1 MRLPIVIAGRRID
14 RTSGDDQRITTRTNQ
29 HIDLPYLDTVI
40 ADHLESLPGDTLA
53 DVSIHEIISFLH
65 NVGHNWKS
73 PEYSRRRLYI
83 RHLCKFLGYSEAMA
97 EAEANWIAF
106 NLSSHFRL
114 YDSLSAE
121 LGGWQMLEDWIPN
134 EEAYIRAL
142 PHGKVFHL
150 VPGNVPLSSVVSIIR
165 AIITKNVSI
174 VKASSDDLITPITL
188 ALSFM
193 DVDRDHPVTRSLSVV
208 HWPGGKDEAHHRQL
222 VASANAVCAWG
233 ATDSIEW
240 AKRNAAPDSALL
252 TFGPKRSLAV
262 IGGDADL
269 EKAARALA
277 HDVSVYDQRACFSIQ
292 HVYYEGDTDDLMEHL
307 AAAFENIELLLPKG
321 EHSFDERAGVSL
333 SRLQSDFSCSKT
345 ISSAK
350 GAWTIIAAPAGESDI
365 HPLGRTVYLHAI
377 NTLTEVEPYI
387 DRHTQTVAVYPADL
401 AIAVRDR
408 YTRQGACRIVEL
420 GMNNIFR
427 VGGAHDGI
435 FPLQRLV
442 RMASMELP
450 SKANIKG
457 IAIPVDQTRFLEEDR
472 FLEFIP

>member
-1 MRLPIVIAGRRID
+1 MIAGRRID
-14 RTSGDDQRITTRTNQ
+14 RTSGDDQRITTRTGQ

-40 ADHLESLPGDTLA
+40 ADHLQSLPDDTLA
-53 DVSIHEIISFLH
+53 DVSVHDIISFLH

-114 YDSLSAE
+114 YDSLTAE
-121 LGGWQMLEDWIPN
+121 LGGWQMLEDWVPN
-134 EEAYIRAL
+134 EEAYIKAI

-165 AIITKNVSI
+165 ALVTKNVSI
-174 VKASSDDLITPITL
+174 VKASSDDPITPITL

-193 DVDRDHPVTRSLSVV
+193 DVDRNHPVTRSLSVV
-208 HWPGGKDEAHHRQL
+208 HWPGGKDETHHRQL
-222 VASANAVCAWG
+222 VADANAVCAWG
-233 ATDSIEW
+233 AADSIEW
-240 AKRNAAPDSALL
+240 ARNNTPPTSEFI

-262 IGGDADL
+262 IGRNADL
-269 EKAARALA
+269 AKASRAVA
-277 HDVSVYDQRACFSIQ
+277 HDASVYDQRACFSIQ
-292 HVYYEGDTDDLMEHL
+292 HVYYEGDTDDLLEHL
-307 AAAFENIELLLPKG
+307 SAAFENIEKLLPKG
-321 EHSFDERAGVSL
+321 EHTFDERAGVSL
-333 SRLQSDFSCSKT
+333 SRLQSDFNLSKT
-345 ISSAK
+345 VSSES
-350 GAWTIIAAPAGESDI
+350 GTWTIIASPTEQSDI
-365 HPLGRTVYLHAI
+365 HPLGRTVYLHTI
-377 NTLTEVEPYI
+377 NTLTEVESHI
-387 DRHTQTVAVYPADL
+387 DRNTQTVAVYPAEL
-401 AIAVRDR
+401 AMTVRDR
-408 YTRQGACRIVEL
+408 YTRRGASRIVEL